1 MEHQFPRESGC
12 DTAIQSIFDT
22 GNEEVEAMAISVM
35 QRLTETMD
43 SDTINND
50 DDKSSD
56 DFSKASQLLN
66 RKKSPLQETSHS
78 ESNINKKK
86 KRKVGK
92 TIIINKNH
100 YTNYSIY
107 N

>member
-1 MEHQFPRESGC
+1 
-12 DTAIQSIFDT
+12 
-22 GNEEVEAMAISVM
+22 M

-50 DDKSSD
+50 DERDKSSD

-66 RKKSPLQETSHS
+66 GKKSPLQETSHS

-92 TIIINKNH
+92 QLL
-100 YTNYSIY
+100 
-107 N
+107 